1 MTEPTEG
8 PVPPAPQASPQPP
21 FTPPLDQRVRIEDA
35 VSPKR
40 RDPLPLL
47 YLLGFVILAGTL
59 AYLYRH
65 PVTPPAVQQAAV
77 RVESLQQQVASLN
90 ERLAALEGKP
100 APALDLAPL
109 DRRIA
114 AVEGRPA
121 APVVNIA
128 PLEGRIAA
136 LEAKPAPPVVS
147 LAPVE
152 GRIAALEGKPAPAP
166 FNPAPLAA
174 RIDDLAAKQGAG
186 ATALGGRLDGL
197 ETRLAAVEAQAK
209 QVAGQVGAVAE
220 RSGRISRLQV
230 AMAALE
236 SGQRLGEVP
245 GAPPAVARFALDA
258 PPTEQALRQ
267 SFDAAAAAA
276 QRASQPAIMDNQS
289 FGGRLWTRAQQA
301 VSVRQGDNVL
311 VGDPLSGRVGR
322 ARAALDAGDLA
333 GAVKALDGLTGPA
346 AAALAEWTGQARALL
361 DARAALSAMA
371 ARS

>member
-1 MTEPTEG
+1 MTDPTESS
-8 PVPPAPQASPQPP
+8 VPPAP
-21 FTPPLDQRVRIEDA
+21 FTPPLDQRARIESA
-35 VSPKR
+35 GQPKR

-77 RVESLQQQVASLN
+77 RVDSLQQQVASLN
-90 ERLAALEGKP
+90 DRLAALEAKP
-100 APALDLAPL
+100 APAADLAPL

-114 AVEGRPA
+114 ALEGRPA
-121 APVVNIA
+121 APAVNLA
-128 PLEGRIAA
+128 PLEGRVAAVEGRPAPPPVNLQPLEGRIGA
-136 LEAKPAPPVVS
+136 LEA
-147 LAPVE
+147 
-152 GRIAALEGKPAPAP
+152 KPAPAP
-166 FNPAPLAA
+166 FNPAPLTA
-174 RIDDLAAKQGAG
+174 RIDDLAAKQGSA
-186 ATALGGRLDGL
+186 ATALAGRLD
-197 ETRLAAVEAQAK
+197 AVEGRLGTVETQAK

-220 RSGRISRLQV
+220 RSGRISRLQA

-236 SGQRLGEVP
+236 SGQRLGDIP
-245 GAPPAVARFALDA
+245 GAPPAIARFALDA

-276 QRASQPAIMDNQS
+276 QHASQPAIMDNQS

-311 VGDPLSGRVGR
+311 VGDPLSGRTAR
-322 ARAALDAGDLA
+322 ARASLDAGDLA

-346 AAALAEWTGQARALL
+346 AAALADWTGQARALL